1 MSFDV
6 YRAARNQAFWNRFT
20 RKYGKK
26 FQELGWQGPLEP
38 EQLKVDANLDLFDDV
53 MNDAVHFDGM
63 EKMFAESV
71 GGGIPGSADVASIKT
86 LCGKFFVTGSY
97 MRGGP
102 YDTLKEAVAEA
113 GLDGDREEM
122 DD

>member
-6 YRAARNQAFWNRFT
+6 DTAAEDDAFWKQFIE
-20 RKYGKK
+20 KYGEK
-26 FQELGWQGPLEP
+26 LRVGGWQGPLKP
-38 EQLKVDANLDLFDDV
+38 ERLKVDANWTLFDEV
-53 MNDAVHFDGM
+53 MNDAVHLDGM
-63 EKMFAESV
+63 ERTFAESD
-71 GGGIPGSADVASIKT
+71 GGGIPGSADFASIKT

-97 MRGGP
+97 MNGGP
-102 YDTLKEAVAEA
+102 YNTLEEALAEA